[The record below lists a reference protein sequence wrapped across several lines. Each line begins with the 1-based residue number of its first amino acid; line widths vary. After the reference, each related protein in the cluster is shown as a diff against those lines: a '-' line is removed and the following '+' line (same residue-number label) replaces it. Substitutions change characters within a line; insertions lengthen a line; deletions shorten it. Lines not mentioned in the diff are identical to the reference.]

1 MSVYA
6 HIRAAVSAAAVLA
19 ATSLMSP
26 ASAAADGLDDI
37 APRDT
42 SGLSIT
48 EYRLS
53 FNNGAGIFGPL
64 FTPDVTIPAAV
75 AYLLFLVFIVAVWIG
90 FTTLNILPRTDWLSP
105 LVRTI
110 QTISDQLYAQMGV
123 PFIST
128 VITGML
134 MATTALYAL
143 RNRGNKAWHHIAV
156 TLVCVVI
163 GAAIAFPVAEAAKLL
178 GFGAHA
184 AVSSGQAITGGASAG
199 SAHNPTGVLI
209 NEWVRKPVQRWTF
222 GGQDLDS
229 LGCGGAWTAAISAHK
244 PDKIKDVPLS
254 CPGGSLG
261 IKMHDAAM
269 NPQDSLVDS
278 GVTTLF
284 GVLLAYLLVRV
295 VLKLTGVSV
304 AALIHAA
311 MIKLGLIGAATEGG
325 QRFLVRNAV
334 DAPMAAMLFFAG
346 LLAVYVGADIA
357 KIIAQVVPSSMYGM
371 LLTIVLI
378 AAANIGVRRASQSWS
393 RVRGRAANAAVSGA
407 GSGTGAGSALIRPQI
422 PGGRMLALGAATRYA
437 MRKGRSARRTG
448 RRGMA
453 AVAPEIAAP
462 TEMVSKIRAAAKR
475 ASRHASGA
483 ATRSASSAHRVGG
496 GGSAS
501 GGIPT
506 VSVAAGESGNVGAGA
521 VGMGPAHYARMA
533 ASQYRAHRGGLSAG
547 RRASPPRVAG
557 RGGSQSA
564 MAAVGAPGGRGAYGY
579 AHDAGSAGGRQGP
592 MPASTARTA
601 DSVVRAVGRPSGG
614 SGAVRRGGG
623 TADGARQVARG
634 YFRSRDNKR

>member
-6 HIRAAVSAAAVLA
+6 RIRAALGAASMLAV
-19 ATSLMSP
+19 TSLIAP
-26 ASAAADGLDDI
+26 ATAAADGLDGI

-42 SGLSIT
+42 WGLPIT

-64 FTPDVTIPAAV
+64 LTPGVTFPAAI
-75 AYLLFLVFIVAVWIG
+75 AYVLFLVFMVAVVIG
-90 FTTLNILPRTDWLSP
+90 FTALNILPRTDWLSP

-110 QTISDQLYAQMGV
+110 QAVSDQLYAQMGV

-128 VITGML
+128 VISGML

-143 RNRGNKAWHHIAV
+143 RNRGSKAWHHIAV

-178 GFGAHA
+178 GLGAHA
-184 AVSSGQAITGGASAG
+184 AVSSGQAITGAAAAG
-199 SAHNPTGVLI
+199 SAQNPTGVLI

-229 LGCGGAWTAAISAHK
+229 LGCGGAWTTAIRAHK

-254 CPGGSLG
+254 CPGGDLG
-261 IKMHDAAM
+261 KKMHAAAM
-269 NPQDSLVDS
+269 DPQDSLVDS

-346 LLAVYVGADIA
+346 LLGVYVGADIA

-393 RVRGRAANAAVSGA
+393 RLSGRAANAAALGA

-437 MRKGRSARRTG
+437 MRKGRSAMRAG
-448 RRGMA
+448 RRGVA
-453 AVAPEIAAP
+453 AVTPEIAAP
-462 TEMVSKIRAAAKR
+462 TEMVSKIRASAKR
-475 ASRHASGA
+475 ASRHAAGA
-483 ATRSASSAHRVGG
+483 ANRSASSAHRAGDSSG
-496 GGSAS
+496 S
-501 GGIPT
+501 GGVQT
-506 VSVAAGESGNVGAGA
+506 VPVAAGESTKVGAGT
-521 VGMGPAHYARMA
+521 VDMGPAQYARMV
-533 ASQYRAHRGGLSAG
+533 ASQYRAHRGGISTGG
-547 RRASPPRVAG
+547 RTSPPRVAG
-557 RGGSQSA
+557 RNRRQPET
-564 MAAVGAPGGRGAYGY
+564 AATGAPSGGAYGY
-579 AHDAGSAGGRQGP
+579 AHGPGLAGGRQGQ
-592 MPASTARTA
+592 MPASTTGTA
-601 DSVVRAVGRPSGG
+601 GPAVHTAGRLAGG
-614 SGAVRRGGG
+614 GGAVRRSGG
-623 TADGARQVARG
+623 TANAARQVARG
-634 YFRSRDNKR
+634 YFRSQDKR